1 MKQEKMKKIS
11 PEQAHSMLKK
21 EGLDI
26 SLEQAEEVLLFLREM
41 ANIVVSNYLN
51 QSNHGEDS

>member
-1 MKQEKMKKIS
+1 MKKIS
-11 PEQAHSMLKK
+11 PEQAHSMLKE

-26 SLEQAEEVLLFLREM
+26 SLEQAEEVLVFLRKM

>member
-1 MKQEKMKKIS
+1 MKKIS
-11 PEQAHSMLKK
+11 PEEAHNMLKA
-21 EGLDI
+21 EGMEI
-26 SLEQAEEVLLFLREM
+26 SLKQAEEVLLFLRKM

>member
-11 PEQAHSMLKK
+11 PEQAQSMLKK

-26 SLEQAEEVLLFLREM
+26 SLEQAEEVLLFLRKM
-41 ANIVVSNYLN
+41 ANIVVYNYLN
-51 QSNHGEDS
+51 QSKHREDS

>member
-1 MKQEKMKKIS
+1 MKKIS

-26 SLEQAEEVLLFLREM
+26 SLEQAEEVLVFLRKL